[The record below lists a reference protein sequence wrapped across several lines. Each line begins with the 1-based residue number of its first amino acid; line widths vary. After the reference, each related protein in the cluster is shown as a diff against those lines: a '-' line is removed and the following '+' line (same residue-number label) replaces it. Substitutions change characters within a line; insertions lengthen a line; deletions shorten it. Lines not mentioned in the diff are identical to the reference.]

1 MSNAELPLTL
11 KVDLS
16 GDVRRCRNFPPAGAE
31 PAFEALLEAVRSLFA
46 LPAGAPLALQYHDEE
61 NDLCSLVEA
70 TFADALEQGK
80 AAGGVLR
87 LVASQSPASPSA
99 SPSKAPVAE
108 VPLTAEAPASESEA
122 PAAAAPTFADGIAA
136 APPGLGQLTEA
147 VAAASSSAL
156 ASASAADPP
165 AAGALQEVTRTTSG
179 CAVFE
184 RLQRAQ
190 PKLSEQ
196 FSSFTQQLQ
205 GDFKENRKDMKEAFL
220 GGASEDDAPALR
232 KIGNVVGFAAGLVVA
247 ARMAPVRVTRLAAES
262 AAAISGASADAEGAA
277 PAPAAAPTAEPTP
290 RSEGSDAVVAA
301 PDLAGAFCNPHP
313 QPRVR
318 SSSPQCSG
326 RRRAKPVAGATSA
339 TDAAIDSELN
349 YFTEQVR
356 QDFHSVRK
364 EVRDILGYVLGGN
377 TSVGGLPSPQPQ
389 QPLVES
395 DQDEQLGSS
404 LLAHPAPEEQG
415 QAQGFRDAI
424 PSLASNLAGFAV
436 AAQLVPFRAARLVV
450 SAGGRGIRF
459 VASAA
464 SEAAAAAGAPAAAG
478 SEEATGAV
486 EVPPAAKEQPQAAA
500 PVFTGAGSQE

>member
-301 PDLAGAFCNPHP
+301 PDLAGA
-313 QPRVR
+313 
-318 SSSPQCSG
+318 
-326 RRRAKPVAGATSA
+326 TSA

-450 SAGGRGIRF
+450 SAGGRGI
-459 VASAA
+459 
-464 SEAAAAAGAPAAAG
+464 
-478 SEEATGAV
+478 
-486 EVPPAAKEQPQAAA
+486 
-500 PVFTGAGSQE
+500 